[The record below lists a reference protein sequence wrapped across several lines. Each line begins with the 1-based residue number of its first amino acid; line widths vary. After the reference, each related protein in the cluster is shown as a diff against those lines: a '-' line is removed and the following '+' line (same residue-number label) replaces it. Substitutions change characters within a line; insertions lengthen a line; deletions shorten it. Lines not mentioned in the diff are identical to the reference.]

1 MRPMFQLRRNLRRF
15 FAIFT
20 AATLLWS
27 VGAEACSTGSTTNRA
42 TPPPSATRRRRSSAP
57 AAPAEHDKGCH
68 ACHHLQAHLAPA
80 VLVPALRWRPKPAP
94 PAIARHDS
102 ADLVPPASPHDP
114 GSAGVLQPPAPPA
127 SGLSFAPVARGRR
140 VASRYHVK
148 DRHGSNRAARLA
160 VCLLIGGCRAAALAA
175 EEPQGE
181 LTCARGSRS
190 RSSATQLA
198 AFSQEIRPRR
208 PQSSRPTLPNPKL
221 DVVGD
226 NLGNTRKKEDGD
238 RSASLLIG
246 QLVELGGKRAARVRL
261 AETGRDLAGWDYEAK
276 RLEIFARVRQTFVE
290 VLTAQGRTGLA
301 DESVRLAQA
310 VADGVAK
317 RVQAGKVPPV
327 EETKARLTVSAA
339 LIEREQARRELAAA
353 RNRLAAP
360 GEPRA
365 ALGRA
370 AGDLER
376 APPLPAFETLAARI
390 RDNPELA
397 RWATEIQRRQAGV
410 EAERAKA
417 VPDITVSGGISRFTV
432 YNDNA
437 YLVGISIPIPVFD
450 QNRGGILEANR
461 RLDKAADE
469 RRAVEPSPPPSC
481 RTPAAPPRSRIEIE
495 TLRTDLLPCPQ
506 QRVRRGTQGY
516 QLGKF
521 GFLDARRAAH
531 AVPEP
536 RAIPPRARRL
546 PARRERD
553 RAAHRRGARWRRD
566 AGKEGP

>member
-1 MRPMFQLRRNLRRF
+1 M
-15 FAIFT
+15 
-20 AATLLWS
+20 
-27 VGAEACSTGSTTNRA
+27 
-42 TPPPSATRRRRSSAP
+42 
-57 AAPAEHDKGCH
+57 D
-68 ACHHLQAHLAPA
+68 
-80 VLVPALRWRPKPAP
+80 
-94 PAIARHDS
+94 
-102 ADLVPPASPHDP
+102 
-114 GSAGVLQPPAPPA
+114 
-127 SGLSFAPVARGRR
+127 
-140 VASRYHVK
+140 
-148 DRHGSNRAARLA
+148 SNRAARLA
-160 VCLLIGGCRAAALAA
+160 ACLLIGGLLAQSALAA
-175 EEPQGE
+175 VEEPQGE
-181 LTCARGSRS
+181 LALREALALALERNPE
-190 RSSATQLA
+190 LA
-198 AFSQEIRPRR
+198 AFSQEIRAAEAAVI
-208 PQSSRPTLPNPKL
+208 QADVLPNPKL
-221 DVVGD
+221 DVIGD
-226 NLGNTRKKEDGD
+226 NLGNTRKKDEGD
-238 RSASLLIG
+238 RSTSLLIG

-317 RVQAGKVPPV
+317 RVQAGKVSPV

-353 RNRLAAP
+353 RNRLAALWANP
-360 GEPRA
+360 APRF
-365 ALGRA
+365 GRA

-417 VPDITVSGGISRFTV
+417 VPDITVSGGISRFSV

-469 RRAVEPSPPPSC
+469 QRAVESRLATELSDTYQ
-481 RTPAAPPRSRIEIE
+481 RAAAVANEIE
-495 TLRTDLLPCPQ
+495 TLRTDLLPGS
-506 QRVRRGTQGY
+506 QRAFDAATQGY

-521 GFLDARRAAH
+521 GFLDVLDAQRTLFQSRAQYLRALADYQL
-531 AVPEP
+531 AVSE
-536 RAIPPRARRL
+536 IERL
-546 PARRERD
+546 TGAALDGAATQERKD
-553 RAAHRRGARWRRD
+553 Q
-566 AGKEGP
+566 